1 MSLFNLMGMDYGKTQ
16 VQIEARRQELFR
28 KLSEIEKQRAHL
40 DEEYEKAQREL
51 LALIQMRSGAE
62 IALGQAEVPCPPI
75 PGLTEHIR
83 NVLLA
88 SPVPL
93 TPTDIRRSCLEV
105 GIRGSSRKNLLIA
118 VHSILK
124 RFGYDVKRVQVK
136 GKSAYV
142 ARPGLKLR
150 QKQSQGVR
158 SRY

>member
-1 MSLFNLMGMDYGKTQ
+1 MDYGKTQ

-28 KLSEIEKQRAHL
+28 KLADIQMQRKHL
-40 DEEYEKAQREL
+40 DEEYEKAEREL
-51 LALIQMRSGAE
+51 VALIHMRSGAE
-62 IALGQAEVPCPPI
+62 IALGQVEVPRPAV

-93 TPTDIRRSCLEV
+93 SPTDIRNSCLEV

-124 RFGYDVKRVQVK
+124 RFGYDVKRVK
-136 GKSAYV
+136 MNGKTAYV
-142 ARPGLKLR
+142 ARPGLKVR
-150 QKQSQGVR
+150 QSQAQR
-158 SRY
+158 PSSP